1 MKSAVTE
8 NTNIINLDKSFMD
21 NGNDA
26 KYLICEA
33 PVCVGSPTNGTQ
45 QAYSNLKENGLQS
58 LFGEKA
64 VFCDFTGD
72 RELSDTEL
80 NEKLKGISTVMLV
93 NNQNYRNMLTGHLN
107 GLVSVCL
114 GGDHSLAMSS
124 IAALSDV
131 TGPNDIAVIYVDGHT
146 DINTEES
153 SLTGY
158 IHGMPLAQALG
169 LCTAELDIG
178 ENKIHLYGENLYI
191 VGARSI
197 DPEEYVICEKQG
209 VHLYTADD
217 VKSRGA
223 EEIIGEILNDIG
235 SKKIHL
241 SFDVDSIDGAQFPST
256 GYVMPDGL
264 SFDCVYGILKKVIDR
279 GISSFDVVE
288 YNPLLDKD
296 GSDRQKLFKI
306 FQLLK

>member
-1 MKSAVTE
+1 MNSK
-8 NTNIINLDKSFMD
+8 NT
-21 NGNDA
+21 A

-45 QAYSNLKENGLQS
+45 NAYSSLKQNGLPR

-64 VFCDFTGD
+64 LFCDFEGA
-72 RELSDTEL
+72 REAFDAKP
-80 NEKLKGISTVMLV
+80 NKKLKGLSTVMLV
-93 NNQNYRNMLTGHLN
+93 NNQNYRNMLNGHLN
-107 GLVSVCL
+107 GLIPVCL

-124 IAALSDV
+124 IAALSDI
-131 TGPNDIAVIYVDGHT
+131 TGPNDLAVIYVDGHT
-146 DINTEES
+146 DINTAES

-158 IHGMPLAQALG
+158 IHGMPLAEALG
-169 LCTAELDIG
+169 LCPKELDIG

-223 EEIIGEILNDIG
+223 EEILNEILNDIG
-235 SKKIHL
+235 DKKIHL
-241 SFDVDSIDGAQFPST
+241 SFDVDSIDGDEFPST
-256 GYVMPDGL
+256 GYVMPNGL
-264 SFDCVYGILKKVIDR
+264 SFDCVYEILKKIIEQ
-279 GISSFDVVE
+279 GISSLDVVE
-288 YNPLLDKD
+288 YNPLLDSD
-296 GSDRQKLFKI
+296 GTDRKKLFQI
-306 FQLLK
+306 FNLLK

>member
-1 MKSAVTE
+1 MNSK
-8 NTNIINLDKSFMD
+8 NT
-21 NGNDA
+21 A

-45 QAYSNLKENGLQS
+45 NAYSSLKQNGLPR

-64 VFCDFTGD
+64 LFCDFEGA
-72 RELSDTEL
+72 REAFDAKP
-80 NEKLKGISTVMLV
+80 NKKLKGLSTVMLV
-93 NNQNYRNMLTGHLN
+93 NNQNYRNMLNGHLN
-107 GLVSVCL
+107 GLIPVCL

-124 IAALSDV
+124 IAALSDI
-131 TGPNDIAVIYVDGHT
+131 TGPNDLAVIYVDGHT
-146 DINTEES
+146 DINTAES

-158 IHGMPLAQALG
+158 IHGMPLAEALG
-169 LCTAELDIG
+169 LCPKELDIG

-223 EEIIGEILNDIG
+223 EEILNEILNDIG
-235 SKKIHL
+235 DKKIHL
-241 SFDVDSIDGAQFPST
+241 SFDVDSIDGDEFPST
-256 GYVMPDGL
+256 GYVMPNGL
-264 SFDCVYGILKKVIDR
+264 SFDCVYEILKKIIEQ
-279 GISSFDVVE
+279 GISSLDVVE
-288 YNPLLDKD
+288 YNPLLDSD
-296 GSDRQKLFKI
+296 GTDRKKLFKI
-306 FQLLK
+306 FNLLK